1 MQKLFILFLFIAMYV
16 SASSAEI
23 LSPYIQLSTSSMTIN
38 ANPSYDYNYLELSSN
53 TGWTLN
59 SDNPNFFT
67 SQSFGVNNQTI
78 RISANDNYSAAP
90 RLATLTIR
98 DSANIISPQYVKVYQ
113 KGFKESLII
122 DRSSLTFT
130 KLSNSSSTIGVY
142 SNTSWTFT
150 NVPSWLKLS
159 KTTGSNN
166 SSIEFVA
173 NELPNSN
180 SRSAIIEL
188 KGQFGTSHTITLE
201 QVNEEPYVKFHT
213 NYMKIPAKLPNGN
226 LYIGI
231 KSNTHWNVSTDA
243 KLPISYLNGSG
254 MYNSTVS
261 IGIYSENGPVARTA
275 TFTATAKGAPT
286 QYLVVEQEAAEPYLN
301 FSVDTLFFT
310 NIPNSSNTIAIL
322 SNTSWTMTNM
332 PKWLN
337 YKKLNSAN
345 IDYSFTIDN
354 DSTITEG
361 KIDFIT
367 NTALAKT
374 LIVKKIDELPKI
386 QTSVSSVTISNK
398 RNSNNDYKFKISANT
413 NFYLKSSARW
423 VGASRYSYNKN
434 IYYISDKDT
443 ISLFL
448 EENTSASPRSAT
460 ISGEKDGVLYPF
472 LEVVQESSTAFI
484 NISSTIA
491 LEKEANSSK
500 VFNISS
506 NTSWTISNLPN
517 WLSVNK
523 NSGVGNSSL
532 TFTTDDKLIT
542 TARTGEFEIKND
554 NLPSKTISVIQI
566 AENPFITLSVNSL
579 TVSDNPDI
587 VYSIDVKSNTNWYFY
602 SYYSFIKPDP
612 TFMGGYGNGSFTFT
626 CNKYLNNSERIEK
639 ISFCNDIYGSNCN
652 AEVNITQL
660 KTREYI
666 DLEIIDHLAP
676 FDDKSERVN
685 VSESFDISVVVRNNS
700 TCPMQ
705 NVEIR
710 TFPRDCYINK
720 GEVDL
725 KQTIDFIDTGANN
738 IKIVN
743 MGKFRFV
750 KPGRFY
756 TTTSISNQFDRDINN
771 NILNSK
777 CIFFDNPEVT
787 KVEDEP
793 LGDFRIYPNPNNG
806 YFNISGY
813 EAIDYLRI
821 VDLLGNTIYEQEK
834 PTNSI
839 ALNNI
844 NAGVYWVLVTS
855 NGISKMEKLFI
866 N

>member
-1 MQKLFILFLFIAMYV
+1 MQKLYILFLFIAIYV
-16 SASSAEI
+16 SANSTEI
-23 LSPYIQLSTSSMTIN
+23 LSPYIQLSTNSMTIN
-38 ANPSYDYNYLELSSN
+38 ASPPYDNNSFELSSN
-53 TGWTLN
+53 TGWIINTDN
-59 SDNPNFFT
+59 SNIHT
-67 SQSFGVNNQTI
+67 SPRFGVNNQTI

-90 RLATLTIR
+90 KLATLTII
-98 DSANIISPQYVKVYQ
+98 DSTNTISPQYLKVFQ
-113 KGFKESLII
+113 KGIKESLII
-122 DRSSLTFT
+122 DRSALTFT

-188 KGQFGTSHTITLE
+188 KGQFGTSHTISVE
-201 QVNEEPYVKFHT
+201 QVNEEPYAKFHT
-213 NYMKIPAKLPNGN
+213 DKIKIPAILPYNTF
-226 LYIGI
+226 YIGVV
-231 KSNTHWNVSTDA
+231 SNTNWEVNTEA
-243 KLPISYLNGSG
+243 KWKYENLNQSGYLNNTIAIKGQNYNFYPISSTISVNTSGS
-254 MYNSTVS
+254 S
-261 IGIYSENGPVARTA
+261 
-275 TFTATAKGAPT
+275 AK
-286 QYLVVEQEAAEPYLN
+286 QYLVIEQDAAIPYLDI
-301 FSVDTLFFT
+301 SVDTLFFT
-310 NIPNSSNTIAIL
+310 NIPNSSNTISIL

-337 YKKLNSAN
+337 YKRVNSAN
-345 IDYSFTIDN
+345 IDYSFSIDN
-354 DSTITEG
+354 DSTINEG

-367 NTALAKT
+367 NTALTKT
-374 LIVKKIDELPKI
+374 LIVKKLNELPKLE
-386 QTSVSSVTISNK
+386 TSITSLTFSNK
-398 RNSNNDYKFKISANT
+398 GAKNNIKYPIVANT
-413 NFYLKSSARW
+413 SFNLKSSANWARTER
-423 VGASRYSYNKN
+423 VYDSFISRQFISNKDSIYIGA
-434 IYYISDKDT
+434 
-443 ISLFL
+443 L
-448 EENTSASPRSAT
+448 ENYDASPRSAT
-460 ISGEKDGVLYPF
+460 ISGEKNGILYPI
-472 LEVVQESSTAFI
+472 LVVYQEGNADFI
-484 NISSTIA
+484 NVVNTIA
-491 LEKEANSSK
+491 FNKDKNSTN
-500 VFNISS
+500 NIYLNS

-566 AENPFITLSVNSL
+566 AETPFITLSVNSL

-612 TFMGGYGNGSFTFT
+612 TFMGSYGNGSFTFT
-626 CNKYLNNSERIEK
+626 CNKNLNNSERIEK
-639 ISFCNDIYGSNCN
+639 ISFCNDIYVSKCN
-652 AEVNITQL
+652 AEVNLTQL

-685 VSESFDISVVVRNNS
+685 VNDSYDISVVVRNNGTYPMKNLEIS
-700 TCPMQ
+700 T
-705 NVEIR
+705 
-710 TFPRDCYINK
+710 FFRDCYHNR
-720 GEVDL
+720 GEVSL
-725 KQTIDFIDTGANN
+725 NQAIDFIDTGVNN

-743 MGKFRFV
+743 MGKFRFG
-750 KPGRFY
+750 KPGRYY
-756 TTTSISNQFDRDINN
+756 TTTSISNQFDRDISNN
-771 NILNSK
+771 KLNSK
-777 CIFFDNPEVT
+777 CIYFDNPEVT
-787 KVEDEP
+787 KVEDVP

-813 EAIDYLRI
+813 EAIDYIRI

-834 PTNSI
+834 PSNSI

-844 NAGVYWVLVTS
+844 NAGVYWMLVTS
-855 NGISKMEKLFI
+855 NGISKMEKLVTY
-866 N
+866 